1 MSLNKNVCICGGGN
15 LGQVISGYIAATK
28 DVKVNVLT
36 RSPERWNQDIRV
48 ILPDEVTLNGR
59 LNLVTDN
66 AEEAVRDMGIV
77 LFCLPGMANRDELLK
92 IKPYISKECFVGSVF
107 CSTGFFFEAFDI
119 LGNQQPLWGF
129 QRVPFTARLVEYGKE
144 AELKSFKPNYY
155 IAVENTPLKEEF
167 RLVVQEL
174 FDRPTT
180 LLTNYYEATFTNS
193 NPLFHTARLYQMF
206 KDWKPGKFYPHSI
219 GFHDDW
225 DDATSE
231 TYIRMDEDLMRILDM
246 LPVRKGYLPT
256 VLDYYESTDAASLTR
271 KIKSI
276 YANKGYGT
284 PMVETEKGW
293 IPQISSRYF
302 QEEFCLSL
310 KYIYQKGH
318 ELGVSIPTI
327 DTVFNWGVKML
338 EYEKNLRS

>member
-1 MSLNKNVCICGGGN
+1 MNKNICICGGGN
-15 LGQVISGYIAATK
+15 LGQVIAGYIAAKK

-36 RSPERWNQDIRV
+36 RSPERWNQDIIVR
-48 ILPDEVTLNGR
+48 LPENVTLKGH
-59 LNLVTDN
+59 LNLVTDK
-66 AEEAVRDMGIV
+66 AEDALRDMGIV

-92 IKPYISKECFVGSVF
+92 IKPYVSKECFVGSVF
-107 CSTGFFFEAFDI
+107 CSTGFFFEAFDL
-119 LGNQQPLWGF
+119 LGDKQPLWGF

-144 AELKSFKPNYY
+144 AELKTFKPQYY
-155 IAVENTPLKEEF
+155 IAVENSPLKDEF
-167 RLVVQEL
+167 RAVMEEL
-174 FDRPTT
+174 LDRPTT

-206 KDWKPGKFYPHSI
+206 KDWEPGKYYSHSI

-231 TYIRMDEDLMRILDM
+231 TYIKMDEDLMRLLDV

-256 VLDYYESTDAASLTR
+256 VLDYYESTDPASLTR

-284 PMVETEKGW
+284 PMIETEKGW

-310 KYIYQKGH
+310 KFVYQKAH

-338 EYEKNLRS
+338 EYEKH

>member
-1 MSLNKNVCICGGGN
+1 MKMNKNLCICGGGN
-15 LGQVISGYIAATK
+15 LGQVIAGYIAAKK
-28 DVKVNVLT
+28 DVMVNVLT
-36 RSPERWNQDIRV
+36 RKPECWRQEMIVR
-48 ILPDEVTLNGR
+48 LPGDETLVGK

-66 AEEAVRDMGIV
+66 AQEALKNVGIV
-77 LFCLPGMANRDELLK
+77 LFCLPGNANKEELLN
-92 IKPYISKECFVGSVF
+92 IKPHVSKDCFVGSVF
-107 CSTGFFFEAFDI
+107 CSTGFFFEAFEV
-119 LGNQQPLWGF
+119 LGKNQPLWGF

-144 AELKSFKPNYY
+144 AELKTFKPNYY

-167 RLVVQEL
+167 RSIVQEL

-206 KDWKPGKFYPHSI
+206 KDWEPGKYYPNSI

-231 TYIRMDEDLMRILDM
+231 IYIQMDEDLMRLLNV
-246 LPVRKGYLPT
+246 LPVKKGYLPT
-256 VLDYYESTDAASLTR
+256 ILDYYESKDAASLTR

-284 PMVETEKGW
+284 PMIETKKGW
-293 IPQISSRYF
+293 IPDISSRYF
-302 QEEFCLSL
+302 QEEFRLSL
-310 KYIYQKGH
+310 KYVYDKAH
-318 ELGVSIPTI
+318 ELNVEIPVI
-327 DTVFNWGVKML
+327 DMVFNWGVKML
-338 EYEKNLRS
+338 GYKNS

>member
-206 KDWKPGKFYPHSI
+206 KDWKPGKYYPHSI

-231 TYIRMDEDLMRILDM
+231 TYIKMDEDLMRLLNV

-256 VLDYYESTDAASLTR
+256 ILDYYESKDAAGLTR

-284 PMVETEKGW
+284 PMIETEKGW
-293 IPQISSRYF
+293 IPDISSRYF

-310 KYIYQKGH
+310 KYVCDKAH
-318 ELGVSIPTI
+318 ELNVEIPVI

-338 EYEKNLRS
+338 GYKNS

>member
-1 MSLNKNVCICGGGN
+1 MNRNICICGGGN
-15 LGQVISGYIAATK
+15 LGQVIAGYIAAKK

-36 RSPERWNQDIRV
+36 RKPNQWKKEIIVR
-48 ILPDEVTLNGR
+48 LPDNVTLKGR

-66 AEEAVRDMGIV
+66 AQEALSDMGIV
-77 LFCLPGMANRDELLK
+77 LFCLPGTANREELLK
-92 IKPYISKECFVGSVF
+92 IKPYIKEDTLVGNVF
-107 CSTGFFFEAFDI
+107 CSTGFFFEAFEV
-119 LGNQQPLWGF
+119 LGEKQPLWGF
-129 QRVPFTARLVEYGKE
+129 QRVPFTARLIEYGVE
-144 AELKSFKPNYY
+144 AELKSFKPQYF
-155 IAVENTPLKEEF
+155 IAVENTPKKEEF
-167 RLVVQEL
+167 CAVIEEL
-174 FDRPTT
+174 LDKPTT

-206 KDWKPGKFYPHSI
+206 KGWEPGMFYPHSI

-231 TYIRMDEDLMRILDM
+231 TYIKMDEDLQRLLNV

-284 PMVETEKGW
+284 PMIETENGW

-310 KYIYQKGH
+310 KFVYQKAH
-318 ELGVSIPTI
+318 ELCVNIPTI
-327 DTVFNWGVKML
+327 DTVFEWGVKML
-338 EYEKNLRS
+338 EFGKQEQR

>member
-1 MSLNKNVCICGGGN
+1 MSLNKSICICGGGN
-15 LGQVISGYIAATK
+15 LGQVISGYIAAIK

-36 RSPERWNQDIRV
+36 RKPERWCRDIVVRMPSGV
-48 ILPDEVTLNGR
+48 ALTGHLNM
-59 LNLVTDN
+59 VTDE
-66 AEEAVRDMGIV
+66 AEEALRDIGII
-77 LFCLPGMANRDELLK
+77 LFCLPGMANREELLK
-92 IKPYISKECFVGSVF
+92 IKPFVSKDCFVGSVF
-107 CSTGFFFEAFDI
+107 CSTGFFFEAFEV
-119 LGNQQPLWGF
+119 LGKNQPLWGF

-144 AELKSFKPNYY
+144 AELKTFKPNYY

-167 RLVVQEL
+167 RSVVQEL

-206 KDWKPGKFYPHSI
+206 KDWEPGKFYPQSI

-231 TYIRMDEDLMRILDM
+231 IYIQMDEDLMSLLNV

-256 VLDYYESTDAASLTR
+256 VLDYYESKDAASLTR

-284 PMVETEKGW
+284 PMIETEKGW
-293 IPQISSRYF
+293 IPDISSRYF
-302 QEEFCLSL
+302 QEEFRLSL
-310 KYIYQKGH
+310 KYVYDKAH
-318 ELGVSIPTI
+318 ELEVEIPVI

-338 EYEKNLRS
+338 GYKNS

>member
-1 MSLNKNVCICGGGN
+1 MKMNKNLCICGGGN
-15 LGQVISGYIAATK
+15 LGQVIAGYIAAKK
-28 DVKVNVLT
+28 DVMVNVLT
-36 RSPERWNQDIRV
+36 RKPDCWRQEMIVR
-48 ILPDEVTLNGR
+48 LPGDETLVGK

-66 AEEAVRDMGIV
+66 AQEALKNVGIV
-77 LFCLPGMANRDELLK
+77 LFCLPGNANKEELLK
-92 IKPYISKECFVGSVF
+92 IKPYVSKDCFVGSVF
-107 CSTGFFFEAFDI
+107 CSTGFFFEAFEV
-119 LGNQQPLWGF
+119 LGKKQPLWGF

-167 RLVVQEL
+167 RSVVQEL

-206 KDWKPGKFYPHSI
+206 KDWEPGKFYPKSI

-225 DDATSE
+225 DDATSDI
-231 TYIRMDEDLMRILDM
+231 YIQMDEDLMRLLSV

-256 VLDYYESTDAASLTR
+256 ILDYYESKDAASLTR

-284 PMVETEKGW
+284 PMIETEKGW
-293 IPQISSRYF
+293 IPDISSRYF
-302 QEEFCLSL
+302 QEEFRLSL
-310 KYIYQKGH
+310 KYVYDKAH
-318 ELGVSIPTI
+318 ELNVEIPVI

-338 EYEKNLRS
+338 GYKNS